1 MPESIEGNLSL
12 DKFMVDRAIGLGF
25 AFGVIAEADVVF
37 KISNKFWLIDVD
49 VDPIVLD
56 GSFRFSKVL
65 LMGMVLLIGIDVDE
79 DCPGCV
85 LIMTFGLLLTTC

>member
-1 MPESIEGNLSL
+1 MFKLCPVPESIDGSLSL

-25 AFGVIAEADVVF
+25 GFAFGVIADADVVF

-65 LMGMVLLIGIDVDE
+65 LIGMVLLIGIDVDE
-79 DCPGCV
+79 DCAG
-85 LIMTFGLLLTTC
+85 